1 MKNILYILPFLII
14 TTNVCCSNLY
24 KDSSVSV
31 LKDSMF
37 TLIQNGTLNEDT
49 MLLQQALRMSDTL
62 LSYDL
67 SKEDKIYCYNN
78 RAMIYAALGH
88 DSMAIKSKE
97 MELSFY
103 PEDNIFRLSFYGLKH
118 LHYNNKDS
126 ACFYFEKVLC
136 ICDRKLDDK
145 YDVNV
150 VLAKTE
156 VLYYMYGEHKAK
168 EFLKET
174 YSTHPKEQYL
184 KSVLEDWDEYK
195 KNIDHSLPFDFK

>member
-1 MKNILYILPFLII
+1 MKKILYILPFLIVAA
-14 TTNVCCSNLY
+14 NVCCSSFD
-24 KDSSVSV
+24 KDSKVSI

-37 TLIQNGTLNEDT
+37 TLLQRGVLNEDSI
-49 MLLQQALRMSDTL
+49 LLRQALRLSDTL
-62 LSYDL
+62 LTYDL

-88 DSMAIKSKE
+88 DSMAVKSKE

-118 LHYNNKDS
+118 LHYKNKDL

-195 KNIDHSLPFDFK
+195 KKLEHSLQFDFK